1 MEELLLAAF
10 CLQISQDPLNWPA
23 LSDAQQ
29 LAVVL
34 AKVIRSQQF
43 KCETKTVFVP
53 DNGAHYLNLPQMPH
67 QAMTM
72 RINESLST
80 VLIVVFSLEL
90 LLN

>member
-29 LAVVL
+29 LAIVL

-43 KCETKTVFVP
+43 ECETKTVFVP
-53 DNGAHYLNLPQMPH
+53 DNGAHYLNLPQM
-67 QAMTM
+67 TM
-72 RINESLST
+72 RINGSLSS
-80 VLIVVFSLEL
+80 VLINFFPLEL